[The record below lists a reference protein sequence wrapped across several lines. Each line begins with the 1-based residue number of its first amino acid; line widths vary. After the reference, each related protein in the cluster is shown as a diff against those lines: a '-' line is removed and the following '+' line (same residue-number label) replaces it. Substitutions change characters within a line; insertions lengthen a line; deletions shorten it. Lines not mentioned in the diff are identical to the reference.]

1 MYFHCDV
8 LYVGWDLTFIHRE
21 LIKLGKVGDA
31 YQIVAR
37 PKERLQ
43 QKHPFR
49 RRARDFFYLNIC
61 KCQYTIFQKFGIG
74 KICNVFERSL

>member
-21 LIKLGKVGDA
+21 LIRLGKVGDT
-31 YQIVAR
+31 YQIGAR

-43 QKHPFR
+43 QKHRFR
-49 RRARDFFYLNIC
+49 NRARDFFI
-61 KCQYTIFQKFGIG
+61 
-74 KICNVFERSL
+74 